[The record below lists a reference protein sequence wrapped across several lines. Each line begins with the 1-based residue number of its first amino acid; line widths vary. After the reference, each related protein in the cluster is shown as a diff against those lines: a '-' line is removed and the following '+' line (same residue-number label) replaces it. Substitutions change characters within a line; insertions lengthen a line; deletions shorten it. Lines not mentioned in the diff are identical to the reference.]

1 MYSFNIVDLT
11 GLLALQKLGIEVD
24 VYYASE
30 VLKEA
35 VAVARTRL
43 GPSVQHLGSVGEIT
57 KGILEDILPIDMVIG
72 GSPCNDLSAVNRFPK
87 DFYDPNGHSLYFF
100 DFVRVRDLLLI
111 DLSEKNGYRH
121 LFWLFENV
129 ASMPVN
135 YRERI
140 SW

>member
-1 MYSFNIVDLT
+1 MLS
-11 GLLALQKLGIEVD
+11 LQKLGLEIEVYF
-24 VYYASE
+24 VSE
-30 VLKEA
+30 ILKEA

-43 GPSVQHLGSVGEIT
+43 GPTIQHLGSVGEVT
-57 KGILEDILPIDMVIG
+57 KGILQDILPIDMIIG

-87 DFYDPNGHSLYFF
+87 DFYDLNGHSLYFF
-100 DFVRVRDLLLI
+100 DFVRVRDLLQI
-111 DLSEKNGYRH
+111 DLAEKNEYRH
-121 LFWLFENV
+121 VLWFFENV

>member
-1 MYSFNIVDLT
+1 MLS
-11 GLLALQKLGIEVD
+11 LQKLGLEIEV
-24 VYYASE
+24 YFASE
-30 VLKEA
+30 ILKEA

-43 GPSVQHLGSVGEIT
+43 GPTIQHLGSVGEVT
-57 KGILEDILPIDMVIG
+57 KGILQDILPIDMIIG

-100 DFVRVRDLLLI
+100 DFVRVRDLLQI
-111 DLSEKNGYRH
+111 DLAEKNEYRH
-121 LFWLFENV
+121 VLWFFENV

-135 YRERI
+135 YLERI